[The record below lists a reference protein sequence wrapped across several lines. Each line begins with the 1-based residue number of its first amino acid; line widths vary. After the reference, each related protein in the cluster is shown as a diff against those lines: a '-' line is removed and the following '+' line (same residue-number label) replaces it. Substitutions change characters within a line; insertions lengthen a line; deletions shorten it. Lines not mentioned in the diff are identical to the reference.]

1 MHKPR
6 SFDVLAIADGL
17 HDESIFGSFTN
28 GVRRPFQP
36 DYVEP
41 KWPRDRV
48 VDIKH
53 IKLELA
59 LDFKARRIAGTAT
72 HTLAAIL
79 DGLTQLEFDAAEMDI
94 SAVRVGGEP
103 HSFDHSDDKLRIG
116 LERALKAGDEV
127 EVAIDYSAKPR

>member
-6 SFDVLAIADGL
+6 FFDGL
-17 HDESIFGSFTN
+17 AMANALADEAASGAFTN
-28 GVRRPFQP
+28 GIRRPFQP

-53 IKLELA
+53 IKSQVA
-59 LDFKARRIAGTAT
+59 LDFNTRRIIGTAT

-79 DGLTQLEFDAAEMDI
+79 DALTQLEFDAAEMDI
-94 SAVRVGGEP
+94 SAVRVDGEA
-103 HSFDHSDDKLRIG
+103 HSFEHSDDKLRIG
-116 LERALKAGDEV
+116 LERAPHAGDEV
-127 EVAIDYSAKPR
+127 EVAI

>member
-6 SFDVLAIADGL
+6 FFDRLAMANDL
-17 HDESIFGSFTN
+17 VDESAFSSFIN

-53 IKLELA
+53 IKLQVA
-59 LDFKARRIAGTAT
+59 LDFKARRITGAAT

-79 DGLTQLEFDAAEMDI
+79 DGLKKLEFDAAEMEV
-94 SAVRVGGEP
+94 SAVRVGGEA
-103 HSFDHSDDKLRIG
+103 HSFEHSDEK
-116 LERALKAGDEV
+116 
-127 EVAIDYSAKPR
+127 